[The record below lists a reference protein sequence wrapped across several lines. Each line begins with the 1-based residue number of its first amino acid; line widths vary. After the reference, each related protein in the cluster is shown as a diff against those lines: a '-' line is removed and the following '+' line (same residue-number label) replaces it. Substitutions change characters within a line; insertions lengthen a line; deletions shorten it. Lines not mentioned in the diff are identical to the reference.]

1 MNIGH
6 TKRPA
11 QQKLIKG
18 EIVMGIEGWYMADDY
33 QTDSS
38 YTDFTQSNY
47 VEFNKITV
55 DEPVKRRHART
66 HTAGKPEA
74 KKAAVKPAKVRI
86 IREKTPK
93 VKAPKV
99 KATKIKA
106 PKVKKVKVKTPKIKA
121 VKAAP
126 KKEKRKGRAGKAVLC
141 TFAALTLVA
150 ASCAG
155 TWYYLTDI
163 KGYSGPKKAS
173 ALEVE
178 LKTVT
183 AEFFAGVEGVEVEDS
198 SIQELKRDTDKTAQK
213 SGNSDSYS
221 KSSPAYQAAEDVM
234 ASLWRDNDV
243 DTAWEIFNWVH
254 SNISYQTVTQDLDF
268 EDAAFRGF
276 SRRSGDCYVYFAC
289 AKMLLDV
296 AGIPNMMVERYP
308 VITNG
313 HFWNLVQLNGEW
325 YHCDATVFRDHP
337 DMYFMCTDDEIADD
351 HHEFN
356 HDLYPERASGYSDY
370 WGAPVFMPG
379 EEGEFMY
386 DDYDDFYDED
396 YNEYYEEDY
405 SEWYEEDYYEDWDS
419 QDFYYEEW

>member
-1 MNIGH
+1 
-6 TKRPA
+6 
-11 QQKLIKG
+11 
-18 EIVMGIEGWYMADDY
+18 MGIEGWYMADGDY
-33 QTDSS
+33 TDSS

-47 VEFNKITV
+47 VEFNTV
-55 DEPVKRRHART
+55 SADKPIKRRQVKTPTAR
-66 HTAGKPEA
+66 KPAA
-74 KKAAVKPAKVRI
+74 KKVVVKKAKVK
-86 IREKTPK
+86 EQK

-99 KATKIKA
+99 KKA
-106 PKVKKVKVKTPKIKA
+106 KIKA

-126 KKEKRKGRAGKAVLC
+126 KKEKKKSGAGKVVLC
-141 TFAALTLVA
+141 AFVALALVA
-150 ASCAG
+150 GSSAG

-183 AEFFAGVEGVEVEDS
+183 EEFFSGEVSDDS
-198 SIQELKRDTDKTAQK
+198 IRELKRDTDKTAQK
-213 SGNSDSYS
+213 TSNSESYS
-221 KSSPAYQAAEDVM
+221 KSCAAYKAAEEVM
-234 ASLWRDNDV
+234 QSLWRDNDV

-254 SNISYQTVTQDLDF
+254 SNISYQTVNKDLDF

-308 VITNG
+308 VYTNG
-313 HFWNLVQLNGEW
+313 HFWNLVQLDGEW

-370 WGAPVFMPG
+370 WTEPVIMPG
-379 EEGEFMY
+379 EERGYMY
-386 DDYDDFYDED
+386 DDNYDFYDED

-405 SEWYEEDYYEDWDS
+405 SDWYEEEYYDDNGDWEY
-419 QDFYYEEW
+419 FEEEW

>member
-1 MNIGH
+1 
-6 TKRPA
+6 
-11 QQKLIKG
+11 
-18 EIVMGIEGWYMADDY
+18 MGIEGWYMADGDY
-33 QTDSS
+33 TDSS

-47 VEFNKITV
+47 VEFNAVSADKPI
-55 DEPVKRRHART
+55 KRRQVKTPTAR
-66 HTAGKPEA
+66 KPA
-74 KKAAVKPAKVRI
+74 ARKAAVKKVKVKEPKI
-86 IREKTPK
+86 KEPKVKAAK

-99 KATKIKA
+99 KKA
-106 PKVKKVKVKTPKIKA
+106 KIKA

-126 KKEKRKGRAGKAVLC
+126 KKEKKKSGAGKVVLC
-141 TFAALTLVA
+141 AFVALALVA
-150 ASCAG
+150 GSSAG

-163 KGYSGPKKAS
+163 KGYSGPKKAD
-173 ALEVE
+173 ALQVE

-183 AEFFAGVEGVEVEDS
+183 EEFFSGGEATDDS
-198 SIQELKRDTDKTAQK
+198 IRELKRDTDKTAQK
-213 SGNSDSYS
+213 TSNSESYS
-221 KSSPAYQAAEDVM
+221 KNGRAYQAAEEVM
-234 ASLWRDNDV
+234 QSLWRDNDV

-254 SNISYQTVTQDLDF
+254 SNISYQTVNKDLDF

-308 VITNG
+308 VYTNG
-313 HFWNLVQLNGEW
+313 HFWNLVQLDGEW

-370 WGAPVFMPG
+370 WTAPGIV
-379 EEGEFMY
+379 Y
-386 DDYDDFYDED
+386 DDNYDFYDED
-396 YNEYYEEDY
+396 YDEYYNEYYEEDY
-405 SEWYEEDYYEDWDS
+405 SDWYDEDYSDWYEEDYYDDNGDWE
-419 QDFYYEEW
+419 YYEEEW

>member
-11 QQKLIKG
+11 KQKLTKG

-47 VEFNKITV
+47 VEFNQVTADK
-55 DEPVKRRHART
+55 PVKRRQAKAPVAR
-66 HTAGKPEA
+66 KSEV
-74 KKAAVKPAKVRI
+74 KKAAVKPAKVKVVKVK
-86 IREKTPK
+86 EPK

-99 KATKIKA
+99 KA
-106 PKVKKVKVKTPKIKA
+106 PKVKKVKIKA

-126 KKEKRKGRAGKAVLC
+126 KKQKKKSGAGKVVLC
-141 TFAALTLVA
+141 SFVALALIA
-150 ASCAG
+150 GSSAG

-163 KGYSGPKKAS
+163 KGYSGPKKA
-173 ALEVE
+173 AAFEVE
-178 LKTVT
+178 LKTAT
-183 AEFFAGVEGVEVEDS
+183 EEFFSGGAVTDDS
-198 SIQELKRDTDKTAQK
+198 IRELKRDTDKTAQK
-213 SGNSDSYS
+213 TSDNESYS
-221 KSSPAYQAAEDVM
+221 KNGRAYQAAEEVM
-234 ASLWRDNDV
+234 ESLWRDNDV

-254 SNISYQTVTQDLDF
+254 SNISYQTVNKDLDF

-308 VITNG
+308 VYTNG
-313 HFWNLVQLNGEW
+313 HFWNLVQLDGEW

-370 WGAPVFMPG
+370 WTAPGIMPG
-379 EEGEFMY
+379 DEGGYMY
-386 DDYDDFYDED
+386 DDNYDYYDEEYD
-396 YNEYYEEDY
+396 EYYEEDY
-405 SEWYEEDYYEDWDS
+405 YDWYEEDYYEDYDEWE
-419 QDFYYEEW
+419 YYDEEW